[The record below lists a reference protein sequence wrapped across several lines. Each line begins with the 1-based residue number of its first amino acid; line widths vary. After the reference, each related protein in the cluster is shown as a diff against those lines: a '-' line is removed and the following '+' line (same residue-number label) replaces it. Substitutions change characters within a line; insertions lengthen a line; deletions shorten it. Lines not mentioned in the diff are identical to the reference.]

1 MEKASMSMLLGEFE
15 VTLDAKGRFMLPVG
29 FKRQLPET
37 ESMRF
42 VLSRGFEACLTLYTE
57 AQWEKVAAVVRR
69 LNDFNPKSRQFK
81 RVFLNGAT
89 FVEPDAAGRL
99 LVPKSMLEY
108 AKLSKDLVFS
118 AQMDKVELWDAESF
132 KAQTALQSDDLSD
145 LANEV
150 LGNDFLNAHDG
161 I

>member
-1 MEKASMSMLLGEFE
+1 MPTLLGEYE

-29 FKRQLPET
+29 FKRQLPEG
-37 ESMRF
+37 EAQRF
-42 VLSRGFEACLTLYTE
+42 VLSRGLEACLTLYTE
-57 AQWEKVAAVVRR
+57 AQWAKVVALVDR
-69 LNDFNPKSRQFK
+69 LNEFNPKARQFK

-89 FVEPDAAGRL
+89 YVEPDAAGRL
-99 LVPKSMLEY
+99 LVPKNMLEY

-118 AQMDKVELWDAESF
+118 AQLDKVELWDADAF
-132 KAQTALQSDDLSD
+132 KAQTAIDSEDFSQ

-150 LGNDFLNAHDG
+150 LGGDFLNAQHG

>member
-1 MEKASMSMLLGEFE
+1 MLLGEYE

-29 FKRQLPET
+29 FKRQLPEA
-37 ESMRF
+37 EAQRF

-57 AQWEKVAAVVRR
+57 AQWNKVAAVVNR

-89 FVEPDAAGRL
+89 YVEPDAAGRL
-99 LVPKSMLEY
+99 LLPKSMLEY
-108 AKLSKDLVFS
+108 AKLNKDLVFS
-118 AQMDKVELWDAESF
+118 AQMDKVELWDAEAF
-132 KAQTALQSDDLSD
+132 RAQTAIDSNDLSQ
-145 LANEV
+145 LANDV
-150 LGNDFLNAHDG
+150 LGSDFLNAQDG

>member
-1 MEKASMSMLLGEFE
+1 MQMLLGEYE

-29 FKRQLPET
+29 FKRQLPEADAQ
-37 ESMRF
+37 RF

-57 AQWEKVAAVVRR
+57 AQWNKVAAVVNR

-89 FVEPDAAGRL
+89 YVEPDAAGRL
-99 LVPKSMLEY
+99 LLPKSMLEY
-108 AKLSKDLVFS
+108 AKLNKDLVFS
-118 AQMDKVELWDAESF
+118 AQMDKVELWDAEAF
-132 KAQTALQSDDLSD
+132 KAQTAIDCNDLSQ
-145 LANEV
+145 LANDV
-150 LGNDFLNAHDG
+150 LGSDFLNAQDG

>member
-1 MEKASMSMLLGEFE
+1 MSMLLGEYE

-29 FKRQLPET
+29 FKRQLPEA
-37 ESMRF
+37 EAQRF

-57 AQWEKVAAVVRR
+57 AQWNKVAAVVNR

-89 FVEPDAAGRL
+89 YVEPDAAGRL
-99 LVPKSMLEY
+99 LLPKSMLEY

-118 AQMDKVELWDAESF
+118 AQMDKVELWDAEAF
-132 KAQTALQSDDLSD
+132 RAQTAIDSNDLSQ
-145 LANEV
+145 LANDV
-150 LGNDFLNAHDG
+150 LGSDFLNAQDG

>member
-1 MEKASMSMLLGEFE
+1 MEKANMSMLLGEFE

-29 FKRQLPET
+29 FKRQLPENG
-37 ESMRF
+37 SSRF

-57 AQWEKVAAVVRR
+57 AQWQKVAAVVNR
-69 LNDFNPKSRQFK
+69 LNEFNPKSRQFK

-99 LVPKSMLEY
+99 LVPKTMLEY
-108 AKLSKDLVFS
+108 AKLNKDLVFS
-118 AQMDKVELWDAESF
+118 AQMDKVELWDADAF
-132 KAQTALQSDDLSD
+132 RAQTAINSDDLSQ
-145 LANEV
+145 LANDV
-150 LGNDFLNAHDG
+150 LGNDFLNATDG

>member
-1 MEKASMSMLLGEFE
+1 MLLGEYE

-29 FKRQLPET
+29 FKRQLPEA
-37 ESMRF
+37 EAQRF

-57 AQWEKVAAVVRR
+57 AQWNKVAAVVNR

-89 FVEPDAAGRL
+89 YVEPDAAGRL
-99 LVPKSMLEY
+99 LLPKSMLEY
-108 AKLSKDLVFS
+108 AKLNKDLVFS
-118 AQMDKVELWDAESF
+118 AQMDKVELWDAEAF
-132 KAQTALQSDDLSD
+132 KAQTAIDSNDLSQ
-145 LANEV
+145 LANDV
-150 LGNDFLNAHDG
+150 LGSDFLNAQDG

>member
-1 MEKASMSMLLGEFE
+1 MLLGEFE

-29 FKRQLPET
+29 FKRQLPENG
-37 ESMRF
+37 SSRF

-57 AQWEKVAAVVRR
+57 AQWQKVAAVVNR
-69 LNDFNPKSRQFK
+69 LNEFNPKSRQFK

-99 LVPKSMLEY
+99 LVPKTMLEY
-108 AKLSKDLVFS
+108 AKLNKDLVFS
-118 AQMDKVELWDAESF
+118 AQMDKVELWDADAF
-132 KAQTALQSDDLSD
+132 RAQTAINSDDLSQ
-145 LANEV
+145 LANDV
-150 LGNDFLNAHDG
+150 LGNDFLNATDG

>member
-1 MEKASMSMLLGEFE
+1 MLLGEFE

-29 FKRQLPET
+29 FKRQLPEAQAQ
-37 ESMRF
+37 RF

-57 AQWEKVAAVVRR
+57 AQWEKVAAVVQR
-69 LNDFNPKSRQFK
+69 LNDFNPKSRLFK

-99 LVPKSMLEY
+99 LLPKTMLEH
-108 AKLSKDLVFS
+108 AKLSKDLIFS
-118 AQMDKVELWDAESF
+118 AQMDKVELWDADAF
-132 KAQTALQSDDLSD
+132 RAQTAMSSDDLSQ
-145 LANEV
+145 LANDV
-150 LGNDFLNAHDG
+150 LGSDFLNAQDG

>member
-1 MEKASMSMLLGEFE
+1 MSMLLGEYE

-29 FKRQLPET
+29 FKRQLPEA
-37 ESMRF
+37 EAQRF

-57 AQWEKVAAVVRR
+57 AQWNKVAAVVNR

-89 FVEPDAAGRL
+89 YVEPDAAGRL
-99 LVPKSMLEY
+99 LLPKSMLEY
-108 AKLSKDLVFS
+108 AKLNKDLVFS
-118 AQMDKVELWDAESF
+118 AQMDKVELWDAEAF
-132 KAQTALQSDDLSD
+132 RAQTAIDSNDLSQ
-145 LANEV
+145 LANDV
-150 LGNDFLNAHDG
+150 LGSDFLNAQDG